1 MTSSGQM
8 REKALRL
15 SLNGYR
21 CKDVAD
27 VFELIRISME
37 FVEGFNNMD
46 GFDKEKMVVLCVTHI
61 IINKVDDKN
70 LKEILLT
77 LVEPSIKC
85 FINVS
90 KNKWLINT
98 LKKKSK
104 FNCFCLL

>member
-1 MTSSGQM
+1 MTSSQKI
-8 REKALRL
+8 RENALRL
-15 SLNGYR
+15 RLNVYR
-21 CKDVAD
+21 CRGVSD
-27 VFELIRISME
+27 VFELIKISME
-37 FVEGFNNMD
+37 FVEKYNNMD
-46 GFDKEKMVVLCVTHI
+46 GIDKEKMVVLCVKHI